1 MLIGFSWRGKV
12 SDWTPLTPGVWIGR
26 WESYGLRKQSNFFSL
41 KYLCVFLIMNFVK
54 KVLGSVLMAS
64 LTCYEDDIIQVWHS
78 HNLHSIQLQYKCIPH
93 NVKNP
98 LVRLS
103 RRVSFHPPS
112 QSEYRIMV
120 EILNENDNKPRFV
133 ERTIQPLYISE
144 VGEVHKWLLYYYTTT
159 LQFLQSL
166 YITRHL
172 RFKITT
178 GNVINTLLKAK
189 SHY

>member
-1 MLIGFSWRGKV
+1 
-12 SDWTPLTPGVWIGR
+12 
-26 WESYGLRKQSNFFSL
+26 
-41 KYLCVFLIMNFVK
+41 MNFVK

-78 HNLHSIQLQYKCIPH
+78 HILHSIQLQYKCIPH

-103 RRVSFHPPS
+103 IRVSFHPPS

-144 VGEVHKWLLYYYTTT
+144 VGEVHK
-159 LQFLQSL
+159 
-166 YITRHL
+166 
-172 RFKITT
+172 
-178 GNVINTLLKAK
+178 
-189 SHY
+189 